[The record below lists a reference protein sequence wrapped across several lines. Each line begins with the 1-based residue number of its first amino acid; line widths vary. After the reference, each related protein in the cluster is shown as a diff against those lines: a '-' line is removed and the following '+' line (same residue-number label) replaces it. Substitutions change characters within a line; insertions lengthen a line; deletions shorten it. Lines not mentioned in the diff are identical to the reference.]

1 MSTYSSYQCPYCGQS
16 TRGLAINRPATIS
29 FCPPAQ
35 PIKGKVEE
43 PEVVLPPEEHNVS
56 LTDSESSSS
65 LWAVT
70 PMSCY
75 TPSVSSEWE
84 SSSSLWAVTP
94 MTSSTLSVS
103 SEWESTSSLWA
114 VTPMSCSTLSVSSEW
129 ESTDSVERATDK
141 RGKELETDCYQRMVS
156 LKTMD
161 IGNYSFNQEI

>member
-16 TRGLAINRPATIS
+16 TRGLTINRPATTS

-35 PIKGKVEE
+35 PIRGKVED

-70 PMSCY
+70 PMSC
-75 TPSVSSEWE
+75 
-84 SSSSLWAVTP
+84 
-94 MTSSTLSVS
+94 STLSVS
-103 SEWESTSSLWA
+103 SEWESNSSLWA

-129 ESTDSVERATDK
+129 ESTDSVEQATDN
-141 RGKELETDCYQRMVS
+141 RGKELETDRYQRMVS

>member
-16 TRGLAINRPATIS
+16 TRGLAINRPATTF

-35 PIKGKVEE
+35 PIRGKVEE

-84 SSSSLWAVTP
+84 SNSSLWAVTP

-129 ESTDSVERATDK
+129 ESTDSVERATDN